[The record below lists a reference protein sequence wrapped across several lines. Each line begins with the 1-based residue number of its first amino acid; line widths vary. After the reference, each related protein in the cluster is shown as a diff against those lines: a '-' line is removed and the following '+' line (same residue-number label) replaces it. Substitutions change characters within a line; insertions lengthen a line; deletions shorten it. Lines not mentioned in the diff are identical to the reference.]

1 MAEKK
6 KTETKNETKIKYAI
20 RFFDIN
26 RNFYEMIFQSKEKR
40 DSMFDKISKMQD
52 QRLVSEG
59 YITVNLN
66 NIVTFIKV
74 EQDNYEKI

>member
-6 KTETKNETKIKYAI
+6 KTETKNETKLGKYAI
-20 RFFDIN
+20 RFFDVN

-52 QRLVSEG
+52 QRLVNEG
-59 YITVNLN
+59 YISVNLN
-66 NIVTFIKV
+66 NIVVFIKV
-74 EQDNYEKI
+74 EEQYEY

>member
-6 KTETKNETKIKYAI
+6 KTETKSETKIKYAI

-26 RNFYEMIFQSKEKR
+26 RNFYEMIYPSKEKR
-40 DSMFDKISKMQD
+40 DSIFDKISKMQD

-59 YITVNLN
+59 YIAVNLN
-66 NIVTFIKV
+66 NIVAFIKV
-74 EQDNYEKI
+74 EG